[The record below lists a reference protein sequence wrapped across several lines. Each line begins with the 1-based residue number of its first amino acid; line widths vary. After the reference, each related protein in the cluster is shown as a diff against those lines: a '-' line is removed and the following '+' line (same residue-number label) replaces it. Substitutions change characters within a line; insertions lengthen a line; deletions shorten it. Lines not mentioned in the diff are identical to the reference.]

1 MKNFALLAIALLI
14 TSTTIGQTNTYP
26 FPSTG
31 SIGIG
36 TTTPENGFKLDVN
49 GLSSIGTSGSA
60 RLYLGTMN
68 ASTAF
73 IQSRNLSINQKLLF
87 SGSAYN
93 FDIGNVGIGIAD
105 PTEKLSVNGKIR
117 AHEIKVETTGWPD
130 FVFKPDYNNPSL
142 LSVEKFIKMN
152 GHLPD
157 IPSAEII
164 EENGVNLGEMNKKLL
179 QKIEELTLH
188 LIRQEKEITE
198 LKRKTEKL

>member
-1 MKNFALLAIALLI
+1 MKNFALLAITLLI
-14 TSTTIGQTNTYP
+14 TTTAIGQTNT

-31 SIGIG
+31 SVGIG

-49 GLSSIGTSGSA
+49 GLSSIGTTGSA
-60 RLYLGTMN
+60 RLYLGTIN

>member
-1 MKNFALLAIALLI
+1 MKNFALLAIALLV
-14 TSTTIGQTNTYP
+14 TTTAIGQTNTYP

-31 SIGIG
+31 SVGIG

-49 GLSSIGTSGSA
+49 GLSSMGTSGSA
-60 RLYLGTMN
+60 RLYLGTIN

-93 FDIGNVGIGIAD
+93 FDIGNVGIGIAY

-142 LSVEKFIKMN
+142 LSVEKFIKIN
-152 GHLPD
+152 GHLPG

-164 EENGVNLGEMNKKLL
+164 EREGVNLGEMNKKLL

-198 LKRKTEKL
+198 LKRKTDKL